1 MKRKSDINIGI
12 RAYEEVF
19 RLFPNDST
27 ISICQRLGCNRKLLN
42 EWRKGCTPS
51 AVFLARILELGGD
64 VQYILTGRRTKT
76 ENTPD
81 FLAELEE
88 EYS

>member
-19 RLFPNDST
+19 RLFPSDST
-27 ISICQRLGCNRKLLN
+27 ISICRRLGCGRKLFYG
-42 EWRKGCTPS
+42 WRNGCAPS
-51 AVFLARILELGGD
+51 AMFLAQLLELGGD